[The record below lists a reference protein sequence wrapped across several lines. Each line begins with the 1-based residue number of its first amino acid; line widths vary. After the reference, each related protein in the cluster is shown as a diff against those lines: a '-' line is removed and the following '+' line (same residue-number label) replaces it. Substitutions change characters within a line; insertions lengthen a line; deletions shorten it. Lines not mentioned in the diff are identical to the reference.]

1 MADVGQF
8 AEAVAGG
15 LGRGPLIP
23 VSPLQSCII
32 RQFRTGL
39 AGPLRS
45 PCKKGH

>member
-1 MADVGQF
+1 VADVGQY

-23 VSPLQSCII
+23 VSPFWSCII

-39 AGPLRS
+39 AGLFRS
-45 PCKKGH
+45 PLF